1 MKHIASL
8 SYGKDSLA
16 MLEAIH
22 RLGYPLDEIVH
33 VEIWATDTIS
43 ANLPPVVE
51 FKRHADKIIKERYGL
66 DVRHVCATNDDG
78 GKRTFEQCFYGVPSR
93 RKKKEFEGKILG
105 FPMLYGRWCL
115 KALKLSA
122 MPKHGADEIQYVGIA
137 ADETA
142 RINNKNNA
150 GCVLPLV
157 DIGWTEADA
166 MQWCRENDIVSP
178 AYETSFRDGCWFCPC
193 QDINSLR
200 ALRRDWPDLWALMLK
215 WDNDSPITF
224 RAEGLTLHDYDRRF
238 ALEDAGLLNPE
249 KAFRWKSLD
258 ILEKQQRLWEDGDQQ
273 CK

>member
-22 RLGYPLDEIVH
+22 RLGYPLDEIIH

-51 FKRHADKIIKERYGL
+51 FKKHADKIIKERYGL

-78 GKRTFEQCFYGVPSR
+78 SKRTFEQWFYRTPPR
-93 RKKKEFEGKILG
+93 RKKKKYDGLYLG
-105 FPMLYGRWCL
+105 WPMVIGRWCL
-115 KALKLSA
+115 RALKLEA
-122 MPKHGADEIQYVGIA
+122 MPKNGADETLYVGIA
-137 ADETA
+137 ADETD
-142 RINNKNNA
+142 RINNGQNA
-150 GCVLPLV
+150 DKSMPLV

-166 MQWCRENDIVSP
+166 MQWCRENDLVSP

-193 QDINSLR
+193 QNIDSLR

-215 WDNDSPITF
+215 WDKDSPIDFTPDGKNV
-224 RAEGLTLHDYDRRF
+224 RDYDRRF
-238 ALEDAGLLNPE
+238 ALEDAGLIDRSRT
-249 KAFRWKSLD
+249 FRWKSLD
-258 ILEKQQRLWEDGDQQ
+258 ILEKQQRLWEGDD
-273 CK
+273 

>member
-51 FKRHADKIIKERYGL
+51 FKKHADKIIKERYGL

-78 GKRTFEQCFYGVPSR
+78 SKRTFEQWFYRTPPR
-93 RKKKEFEGKILG
+93 RKKKKYDGLYLG
-105 FPMLYGRWCL
+105 WPMVIGRWCL
-115 KALKLSA
+115 RALKLEA
-122 MPKHGADEIQYVGIA
+122 MPKHGADETLYVGIA
-137 ADETA
+137 ADETD
-142 RINNKNNA
+142 RINNGQNA
-150 GCVLPLV
+150 DKSMPLV

-166 MQWCRENDIVSP
+166 MQWCRENDLVSP

-193 QDINSLR
+193 QNIDSLR

-215 WDNDSPITF
+215 WDKDSPIDFTPDGKNV
-224 RAEGLTLHDYDRRF
+224 RDYDRRF
-238 ALEDAGLLNPE
+238 ALEDAGLIDRSRT
-249 KAFRWKSLD
+249 FRWKSLD
-258 ILEKQQRLWEDGDQQ
+258 ILEKQQRLWEGGD
-273 CK
+273 

>member
-22 RLGYPLDEIVH
+22 RLGYPLDEIIH

-51 FKRHADKIIKERYGL
+51 FKRHADRIIKERYGL
-66 DVRHVCATNDDG
+66 DVRHVYATNEDG
-78 GKRTFEQCFYGVPSR
+78 SKRTFEQMFYSVPSR

-115 KALKLSA
+115 KELKLKA
-122 MPKHGADEIQYVGIA
+122 FPKNDGELVEYVGIA
-137 ADETA
+137 ADETK
-142 RINNKNNA
+142 RINNSQNA
-150 GCVLPLV
+150 SKSLPLV

-166 MQWCRENDIVSP
+166 MAWCAEHDLVSP
-178 AYETSFRDGCWFCPC
+178 AYTSGNRDGCFFCPC
-193 QDINSLR
+193 QNTNSLR
-200 ALRRDWPDLWALMLK
+200 LLRHDWPDLWALMLQ

-224 RAEGLTLHDYDRRF
+224 RAEGLMLHDYDRRF
-238 ALEDAGLLNPE
+238 ALEDMGLIDPSGP
-249 KAFRWKSLD
+249 FRWKSLD
-258 ILEKQQRLWEDGDQQ
+258 VLEKQQRLWEGGD
-273 CK
+273 